1 MHYTFTADGN
11 SPEYRVH
18 GGELHV
24 HASGTFGGG
33 TVKIQFMADNGV
45 YKDVAGAA
53 WTTAADELIDFGT
66 NQSYTVRAVLTG
78 ATGPSLFIN
87 LRD

>member
-24 HASGTFGGG
+24 HVSGTFGSG
-33 TVKIQFMADNGV
+33 TVKIQFVADNGV
-45 YKDVAGAA
+45 YKDIAGAA
-53 WTTAADELIDFGT
+53 WTAAADELIDLG
-66 NQSYTVRAVLTG
+66 NQQSYTVRAVLSGST
-78 ATGPSLFIN
+78 APSLFLN
-87 LRD
+87 MRD